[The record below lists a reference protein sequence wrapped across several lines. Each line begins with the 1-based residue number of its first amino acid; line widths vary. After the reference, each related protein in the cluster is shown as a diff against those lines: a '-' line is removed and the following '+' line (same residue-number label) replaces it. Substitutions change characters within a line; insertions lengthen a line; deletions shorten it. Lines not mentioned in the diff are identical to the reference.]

1 MEARP
6 TPAKTAGLHLAL
18 MLFLFGLAY
27 FLSLFFRSVNAILAP
42 TLVSELGLDP
52 ASLGLLTAAYFL
64 GLGLMQIPIGLCL
77 DAYGP
82 RKVQA
87 VLLLV
92 AAIGIG
98 LFAAAERLA
107 LLVLARALIGLG
119 LAGCLMAAFQVSTLW
134 LPKERTAFANGFY
147 LAVGGLGVLAATAP
161 VDFALQVMHWRTLF
175 AAIAVGTAVVAIAI
189 AVISPDPDIAEDAR
203 WRTRVAGLGTVF
215 RSRVFRGY
223 LPLTALC
230 FGTGTAMQGLWASAW
245 FSDVA
250 GYDGAGVAMAL
261 TGMAVALTLGSAA
274 GGTVSLLVER
284 RGFHLRHVVLGS
296 ATLFILSQVGLLVSP
311 PALATIFWMLFAL
324 TYNAVTL
331 SYALVARSV
340 PIEFV
345 GRSNTCMNTVVIL
358 ATFALQYGLG
368 LLLGWAGGEN
378 FRMALSGAIAG
389 LLALQAAALAWAL
402 VSTRRVADV

>member
-1 MEARP
+1 M
-6 TPAKTAGLHLAL
+6 GLHLAL
-18 MLFLFGLAY
+18 TLFLFGVAY

-42 TLVSELGLDP
+42 TLVEEFGLDP

-64 GLGLMQIPIGLCL
+64 GFGLMQIPIGLTL

-87 VLLLV
+87 VLLFI
-92 AAIGIG
+92 AAIGI
-98 LFAAAERLA
+98 LMFALAEGLA

-134 LPKERTAFANGFY
+134 LPKERTAFASGFY

-161 VDFALQVMHWRTLF
+161 VDFALQIIGWRTLF
-175 AAIAVGTAVVAIAI
+175 TAIAVGTAAVAFAI
-189 AVISPDPDIAEDAR
+189 AVISPDPDITKGVR
-203 WRTRVAGLGTVF
+203 WRERVAGLAIVF
-215 RSRVFRGY
+215 RSQMFRGY
-223 LPLTALC
+223 LPLTALS
-230 FGTGTAMQGLWASAW
+230 FGTGTAMQGLWASIW
-245 FSDVA
+245 FSDIA
-250 GYDGAGVAMAL
+250 GYDGASVAMAL

-296 ATLFILSQVGLLVSP
+296 SILFILSQIGLLVSP
-311 PALATIFWMLFAL
+311 PALATFFWMVFAL
-324 TYNAVTL
+324 TYNAITL

-345 GRSNTCMNTVVIL
+345 GRSNTSMNTIVIL
-358 ATFALQYGLG
+358 STFALQFGLG
-368 LLLGWAGGEN
+368 VVLGWAGDQN
-378 FRMALSGAIAG
+378 FRPALSGAIAG
-389 LLALQAAALAWAL
+389 LVILQIAAFAWAVL
-402 VSTRRVADV
+402 STRRVIDM